1 MTKIAPQLVNP
12 IKKPASMTNSL
23 NIVMAQLNPLVGDI
37 KANSQLVM
45 DKSLEAAK
53 SLKADV
59 IVFSELMLTA
69 YPPEDL
75 LLRPSMELRVND
87 ALSSIQTFSQQTPE
101 LRDLY
106 IVLGYP
112 GVRGDKLYNMAGVI
126 HQGQLIAEYAKQCLP
141 NYQVFDEKRYFDEG
155 SEACIFEISGLSVA
169 LTICEDIWEAG
180 PTQQAADQG
189 ARLMLNL
196 NASPFHVG
204 KAESRQQLLAERARQ
219 SNMPIIYTN
228 QLGGQDELVF
238 DGGSMAVDSDGTVR
252 TSAPLFEAGLY
263 LAEVEVS
270 TASDKAKLSCQIKPG
285 EIAAPL
291 SEHASAYQAL
301 VLSVRD
307 YVNKNGFP
315 GIALG
320 LSGGI
325 DSGLTVAIAVDALG
339 KDRVHAVMMPFKYT
353 SQMSLDD
360 AAEQAE
366 ILGIKYSVIPIEPI
380 YNTYMA
386 ALEEEFTGTERDTTE
401 ENLQARCR
409 GVIMMAISN
418 KKRLMVLTTG
428 NKSEMAVGYAT
439 LYGDMVGGY
448 GVLKDTYKTLVFEL
462 SRYRNTLSPAIP
474 ERVIER
480 PPSAELAPD
489 QKDTDSLPDYDELD
503 RMLELYIEH
512 DYSADAIVAEGFDK
526 ETVYRVVRLVDLNE
540 YKRRQA
546 PMGARIT
553 PRGFGRDRRYPTTS
567 GWAIADK

>member
-1 MTKIAPQLVNP
+1 MIH
-12 IKKPASMTNSL
+12 SL
-23 NIVMAQLNPLVGDI
+23 NVVMAQLNPLVGDI
-37 KANSQLVM
+37 QANTQLVI
-45 DKSLEAAK
+45 DQ
-53 SLKADV
+53 SLKAAAELNAD
-59 IVFSELMLTA
+59 IILFSELMLSA

-75 LLRPSMELRVND
+75 LLRPSMELRISDGLNR
-87 ALSSIQTFSQQTPE
+87 IRQFSKETAAV
-101 LRDLY
+101 RDLY

-112 GVRGDKLYNMAGVI
+112 SVQGEHIYNMAGVI
-126 HQGQLIAEYAKQCLP
+126 HQGELIAEYAKQCLP
-141 NYQVFDEKRYFDEG
+141 NYQVFDEKRYFDAG
-155 SEACIFEISGLSVA
+155 TEACVFDINGLPVA

-189 ARLMLNL
+189 AKLMLNL

-204 KAESRQQLLAERARQ
+204 KAAERKQLLSERALQ
-219 SNMPIIYTN
+219 SNMPIIYSN
-228 QLGGQDELVF
+228 QIGGQDELIF
-238 DGGSMAVDSDGTVR
+238 DGGSMAVDSDGTLR
-252 TSAPLFEAGLY
+252 TSAPLFEEGLY
-263 LAEVEVS
+263 FAEVEVTRS
-270 TASDKAKLSCQIKPG
+270 AEANTISCRVKPG
-285 EIAAPL
+285 ETTADL
-291 SEHASAYQAL
+291 SEHAAAYQAL
-301 VLSVRD
+301 VLGVRD

-386 ALEEEFTGTERDTTE
+386 ALEDEFSGTERDTTE

-462 SRYRNTLSPAIP
+462 SRYRNTISPAIP
-474 ERVIER
+474 VRVIER

>member
-1 MTKIAPQLVNP
+1 MTH
-12 IKKPASMTNSL
+12 SL

-37 KANSQLVM
+37 QANTQLVIGQ
-45 DKSLEAAK
+45 SLRAANE
-53 SLKADV
+53 LNADV
-59 IVFSELMLTA
+59 IVFSELMLSA

-75 LLRPSMELRVND
+75 LLRPSMELRITDGLNR
-87 ALSSIQTFSQQTPE
+87 IRQFSKETAAVH
-101 LRDLY
+101 DLY

-112 GVRGDKLYNMAGVI
+112 AVQGDHLYNMAGVI
-126 HQGQLIAEYAKQCLP
+126 HQGELVAEYAKQCLP

-155 SEACIFEISGLSVA
+155 SEACVFDINGLPIA
-169 LTICEDIWEAG
+169 LTICEDIWEPG
-180 PTQQAADQG
+180 PTQQATDQG

-204 KAESRQQLLAERARQ
+204 KAERRQQILKERALQ

-228 QLGGQDELVF
+228 QLGGQDELIF
-238 DGGSMAVDSDGTVR
+238 DGGSMAVDSDGTLR
-252 TSAPLFEAGLY
+252 TSAPLFDEGLY
-263 LAEVEVS
+263 LAVVEIEGS
-270 TASDKAKLSCQIKPG
+270 TDAGDDLSCSIKPG
-285 EIAAPL
+285 EIAPEL

-301 VLSVRD
+301 VLGVRD

-325 DSGLTVAIAVDALG
+325 DSGLTVAVAVDALG

-366 ILGIKYSVIPIEPI
+366 MLGVKYSVIPIEPI

-386 ALEEEFTGTERDTTE
+386 ALEEEFSGTERDTTE

-418 KKRLMVLTTG
+418 KKRLMILTTG

-462 SRYRNTLSPAIP
+462 ARYRNTLSPAIP
-474 ERVIER
+474 VRVIER

-489 QKDTDSLPDYDELD
+489 QKDTDSLPDYDQLD
-503 RMLELYIEH
+503 QMLELYIEH

-567 GWAIADK
+567 GWAIADKLEGKK

>member
-1 MTKIAPQLVNP
+1 MNQL
-12 IKKPASMTNSL
+12 L
-23 NIVMAQLNPLVGDI
+23 NVVMAQLNPLVGDI
-37 KANSQLVM
+37 QANTQLVM
-45 DKSLEAAK
+45 DKSLEA
-53 SLKADV
+53 SRDLNADV

-75 LLRPSMELRVND
+75 LLRPSMELRVAK
-87 ALSSIQTFSQQTPE
+87 ALATLQWFSRETPE
-101 LRDLY
+101 VHNLH
-106 IVLGYP
+106 IVVGYP
-112 GVRGDKLYNMAGVI
+112 AVRGDKLYNMAGGI
-126 HQGQLIAEYAKQCLP
+126 HQGELICEYAKQCLP
-141 NYQVFDEKRYFDEG
+141 NYQVFDEKRYFAEG
-155 SEACIFEISGLSVA
+155 REACIFKINGLPVGI
-169 LTICEDIWEAG
+169 TICEDIWAPE
-180 PTQQAADQG
+180 PTQQAADLG
-189 ARLMLNL
+189 AKLMLNL
-196 NASPFHVG
+196 NASPFHMG
-204 KAESRQQLLAERARQ
+204 KAQSRQQLLAERAQQ
-219 SNMPIIYTN
+219 SNIAVIYTN
-228 QLGGQDELVF
+228 QFGGQDELIF
-238 DGGSMAVDSDGTVR
+238 DGGSMAVDSDGTVCR
-252 TSAPLFEAGLY
+252 SAPLFEEGLY
-263 LAEVEVS
+263 LVEVEINGS
-270 TASDKAKLSCQIKPG
+270 PESGDLSCSIKLG
-285 EIAAPL
+285 EIAPTL
-291 SEHASAYQAL
+291 SEQASAYQAL
-301 VLSVRD
+301 VLGVRD

-360 AAEQAE
+360 AAEQAK
-366 ILGIKYSVIPIEPI
+366 ILGIKYSVIPIEAI

-386 ALEEEFTGTERDTTE
+386 ALEDEFSGTERDTTE

-474 ERVIER
+474 TRVIER

-503 RMLELYIEH
+503 QILEFYIEH
-512 DYSADAIVAEGFDK
+512 DYSADAIVAQGFDK
-526 ETVYRVVRLVDLNE
+526 DTVYRIVRLVDLNE

-567 GWAIADK
+567 GWAVSDKTQ

>member
-1 MTKIAPQLVNP
+1 
-12 IKKPASMTNSL
+12 
-23 NIVMAQLNPLVGDI
+23 MAQLNPLVGDI
-37 KANSQLVM
+37 YANTQLVM
-45 DKSLEAAK
+45 DKSIEA
-53 SLKADV
+53 SRELKADV

-75 LLRPSMELRVND
+75 LLRPSMELRIAE
-87 ALSSIQTFSQQTPE
+87 ALNNIKRFSKETPE
-101 LRDLY
+101 VQELY

-112 GVRGDKLYNMAGVI
+112 AVRGDHLYNMAGVI
-126 HQGQLIAEYAKQCLP
+126 HQGELIAEYAKQCLP

-155 SEACIFEISGLSVA
+155 SEACIFDINGLPVA
-169 LTICEDIWEAG
+169 LTVCEDIWEPG
-180 PTQQAADQG
+180 PTQQATDQG
-189 ARLMLNL
+189 AKLMLNL

-204 KAESRQQLLAERARQ
+204 KAGRRQQVLKERALQ

-228 QLGGQDELVF
+228 QLGGQDELIF
-238 DGGSMAVDSDGTVR
+238 DGGSMAVDRDGTLR
-252 TSAPLFEAGLY
+252 TSAPLFEEGLY
-263 LAEVEVS
+263 LAVVEIEDLS
-270 TASDKAKLSCQIKPG
+270 TAGNLSCSIKPG
-285 EIAAPL
+285 EIAPTL
-291 SEHASAYQAL
+291 SEQASAYQAL
-301 VLSVRD
+301 VLGVRD
-307 YVNKNGFP
+307 YVNKNHFA

-325 DSGLTVAIAVDALG
+325 DSGLTIAIAVDALG

-366 ILGIKYSVIPIEPI
+366 MLGVKYSVIPIEPI

-386 ALEEEFTGTERDTTE
+386 ALEEEFSGTERDTTE

-462 SRYRNTLSPAIP
+462 ARYRNTLSPAIP
-474 ERVIER
+474 VRVIER

-489 QKDTDSLPDYDELD
+489 QKDTDSLPDYDQLD
-503 RMLELYIEH
+503 EMLELYIEH

-567 GWAIADK
+567 GWAIADKLEGKR